1 VIVWALGDIPTL
13 TGRVALVTGGNSG
26 IGLETAMVLAVCGA
40 TVVVA
45 GRDPDRI
52 ATAARGIGAESLRLD
67 LADLASVRSAAAE
80 FKRRYD
86 RLDLLINNA
95 GVMNTPYRLT
105 ADGFELQFG
114 VNHLGH
120 FALTGLLIDRLDGGR
135 VVTVSSNAHRR
146 ATIDF
151 TDLDGERAYDPMG
164 AYARSKLAN
173 LLFAVEVHRR
183 CPWVT
188 SVAAHPGAA
197 RTALMRHSPWHFR
210 FVASP
215 RTRWLFSWLIQ
226 SEQQGALPTL
236 RAATDPAVRGGDY
249 YGPDGWG
256 EFTGR
261 PIRVAPAPQV
271 HDSAVAAELWAT
283 SQRLTG
289 VTWPLAA
296 GMLSDGP

>member
-1 VIVWALGDIPTL
+1 VTVWTLGDIPSL
-13 TGRVALVTGGNSG
+13 PGRVALITGGNSG
-26 IGLETAMVLAVCGA
+26 IGLETARELAVCGA
-40 TVVVA
+40 TVIVA

-52 ATAARGIGAESLRLD
+52 EAAARGIGGESLRLD
-67 LADLASVRSAAAE
+67 LADLASIRSAAAE
-80 FKRRYD
+80 FKRRHD

-95 GVMNTPYRLT
+95 GVMIPPYALT

-120 FALTGLLIDRLDGGR
+120 FALTGLLIDRLAGGR

-146 ATIDF
+146 GVIDF
-151 TDLDGERAYDPMG
+151 HDLLGERGYDPMS

-173 LLFAVEVHRR
+173 LLFAFELQRR
-183 CPWVT
+183 YPRVT

-210 FVASP
+210 VVASP
-215 RTRWLFSWLIQ
+215 RTRWLFPWLMQ
-226 SEQQGALPTL
+226 SEQDGALPTL
-236 RAATDPAVRGGDY
+236 RAATDPTVRAGEY

-256 EFTGR
+256 QFTGR
-261 PIRVAPAPQV
+261 PVRVEAAPHAY
-271 HDSAVAAELWAT
+271 DLALAARLWTT

-289 VTWPLAA
+289 VTWPADA